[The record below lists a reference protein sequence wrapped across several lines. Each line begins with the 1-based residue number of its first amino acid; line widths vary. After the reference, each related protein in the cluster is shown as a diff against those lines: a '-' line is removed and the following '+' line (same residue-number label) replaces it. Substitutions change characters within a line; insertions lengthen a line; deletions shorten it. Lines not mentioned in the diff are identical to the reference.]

1 MESFFNKDVEEAWQ
15 YLDAFIE
22 NSQPWEIEDAS
33 EMSQPISICAT
44 KDWLIELGETKD
56 IMVRSITPIRKV
68 DLLTK
73 RPEITNYR

>member
-44 KDWLIELGETKD
+44 KD
-56 IMVRSITPIRKV
+56 
-68 DLLTK
+68 
-73 RPEITNYR
+73 